1 MKDKEVK
8 VKALDS
14 IMRDLA
20 PVDSILFAMGTEDT
34 KDQERA
40 SLSEYLDSRIKETEK
55 ELSKSIKGKDRAM
68 AVKDRHD
75 YSFYHNEA
83 RIEQAVIKELQ
94 TIKEKF
100 NL

>member
-1 MKDKEVK
+1 MKNKEVK
-8 VKALDS
+8 EKALDS

-40 SLSEYLDSRIKETEK
+40 SLSEYLDSRINHYEEMISLSNSHVGLKVYATSLH
-55 ELSKSIKGKDRAM
+55 ELK
-68 AVKDRHD
+68 
-75 YSFYHNEA
+75 
-83 RIEQAVIKELQ
+83 

>member
-1 MKDKEVK
+1 MAKQDKEVK
-8 VKALDS
+8 EKALDS

-40 SLSEYLDSRIKETEK
+40 SLSEYLDSRID
-55 ELSKSIKGKDRAM
+55 SIKLNN
-68 AVKDRHD
+68 HSIN
-75 YSFYHNEA
+75 YSNRGVHHQQDLINQDIKESNY
-83 RIEQAVIKELQ
+83 RVIKELKA
-94 TIKEKF
+94 IKEKF

>member
-8 VKALDS
+8 EKALDS

-20 PVDSILFAMGTEDT
+20 PVDSILFALGTEDT

-40 SLSEYLDSRIKETEK
+40 SLSEYLDSRIALFKQRIIAHKNTETNYKNTEALKEAMIIGNVEK
-55 ELSKSIKGKDRAM
+55 I
-68 AVKDRHD
+68 
-75 YSFYHNEA
+75 N
-83 RIEQAVIKELQ
+83 ELQ